1 MNLNKLTNA
10 YQEAMGDYDAAQAGI
25 GNRVETFT
33 RFLMAEKVL
42 ATRWRGLIKDW
53 SGSGRAIQRDW
64 TTPPVAKQSAI
75 C

>member
-1 MNLNKLTNA
+1 
-10 YQEAMGDYDAAQAGI
+10 MGDYDAAQAGF
-25 GNRVETFT
+25 GNRV
-33 RFLMAEKVL
+33 LVAEKVL

-64 TTPPVAKQSAI
+64 MTPPVAKQSEI

>member
-1 MNLNKLTNA
+1 MNLNELTNA

-42 ATRWRGLIKDW
+42 ATLA
-53 SGSGRAIQRDW
+53 RAYQRLERIR
-64 TTPPVAKQSAI
+64 PRYSA
-75 C
+75 